1 LSTVATVSFPSLMW
15 HSPSLSPALSARY
28 SFAVAT
34 SSSTHLPWR
43 PVTPRDG
50 ESVRWECVDGRW
62 VAIGLG
68 TGKRAGLAFVH
79 HSGVLCE
86 YVETYEQAIALAK
99 KWRTI

>member
-1 LSTVATVSFPSLMW
+1 MAASRSKATTGNDEERDRRRQGVS
-15 HSPSLSPALSARY
+15 AGTTTY
-28 SFAVAT
+28 
-34 SSSTHLPWR
+34 LPWR
-43 PVTPRDG
+43 PTIPRDG

-62 VAIGLG
+62 IAIGLG
-68 TGKRAGLAFVH
+68 TGERAGLAFVQ